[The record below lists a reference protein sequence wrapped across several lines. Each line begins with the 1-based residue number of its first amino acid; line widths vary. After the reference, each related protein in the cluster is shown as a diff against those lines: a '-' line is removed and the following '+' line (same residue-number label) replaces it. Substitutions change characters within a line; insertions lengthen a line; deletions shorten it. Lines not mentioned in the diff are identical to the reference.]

1 MPASSSHP
9 AGVFKGLLSC
19 NGSSPTWGSVCLALL
34 SRAGTHGGQE
44 ATDLPGSAAGPS
56 GDISEIRS
64 LSSLVKTAE
73 LDPSGN
79 YLFGFHPHRVLVTG
93 AFSNFCTEATGFSS
107 LFPRLL
113 PYLLMLP
120 CWFYLPLFR
129 DYIMCIRAPSP
140 LPPGLVSSDKA
151 SGCLSVVPA
160 WGAPGGGPGVG
171 GPLEAPEA
179 KAGELLLWIRNQK
192 GFVPLARELGHNELF
207 QQFPNPPGSRLR
219 SAQEALPP
227 LLSVALPLFQGPLGL
242 LLPFRTPIHTVEG
255 APIPVQR
262 SPRPSR
268 EQVDALHALSVER
281 LAQRFDERKARHGLA
296 AHPHL
301 LLARRPRRRCD
312 RREIQRGNRAAVCA
326 CLCGAVPPGDLD
338 SPGGLHPDP
347 GRAAGACPAALQLP
361 RSQRSFW
368 PLPAAGTRGGGAGS
382 PSSL

>member
-1 MPASSSHP
+1 M
-9 AGVFKGLLSC
+9 VL
-19 NGSSPTWGSVCLALL
+19 LALL

-44 ATDLPGSAAGPS
+44 AADLPGSAAGPS
-56 GDISEIRS
+56 GDISEITS

-79 YLFGFHPHRVLVTG
+79 YLFGFHPHWVLVTG
-93 AFSNFCTEATGFSS
+93 AFSNFCTEASGFSS
-107 LFPRLL
+107 LFPCLL

-129 DYIMCIRAPSP
+129 DYIMCRGQRPPICC
-140 LPPGLVSSDKA
+140 PGL
-151 SGCLSVVPA
+151 
-160 WGAPGGGPGVG
+160 GGGQVAVLAVG
-171 GPLEAPEA
+171 GPLEALEA
-179 KAGELLLWIRNQK
+179 KAGELILWIRNQK
-192 GFVPLARELGHNELF
+192 GFVPLGLPGPAFSFGHNELF

-219 SAQEALPP
+219 RAQEALPP

-242 LLPFRTPIHTVEG
+242 LLPFRTPIHTVVG

-262 SPRPSR
+262 NPRPSR

-312 RREIQRGNRAAVCA
+312 RREIKRGNRAA
-326 CLCGAVPPGDLD
+326 P
-338 SPGGLHPDP
+338 
-347 GRAAGACPAALQLP
+347 
-361 RSQRSFW
+361 
-368 PLPAAGTRGGGAGS
+368 
-382 PSSL
+382 PSSAQRPAQND